1 MSGIGAAL
9 MMPNIVAI
17 IGVNFPPGRIRN
29 LTFGCLGFGA
39 PVGGVGGILVIGLF
53 VHYAAWRWFFFLV

>member
-17 IGVNFPPGRIRN
+17 IGITFPPGRMRN

-39 PVGGVGGILVIGLF
+39 PVGGVMGCILIGIFIQL
-53 VHYAAWRWFFFLV
+53 ATWRGFFFLL